1 MEYYSAIKRNAF
13 ESVLMKWMNLEPIIQ
28 IEVSQKERDKYHTL
42 MDIYIQNPEKRYLRI
57 SLKGSSGETETI
69 LMDIG
74 RGEDRVRCMGI
85 VSWKLTLPYVI
96 GIRSDQSLSHVR
108 LFTTP

>member
-1 MEYYSAIKRNAF
+1 
-13 ESVLMKWMNLEPIIQ
+13 
-28 IEVSQKERDKYHTL
+28 
-42 MDIYIQNPEKRYLRI
+42 MDIYIQNPEKWYLRI
-57 SLKGSSGETETI
+57 NLEGSSGETERI

-74 RGEDRVRCMGI
+74 RGEERVRCMGR

-108 LFTTP
+108 LFATP